1 MASILAAPN
10 LSLTVGTAD
19 VLDVREFVVEEG
31 ISRPFDVRLLAVS
44 HSPDVDFEG
53 AIGGA
58 ARFEIRHAASLT
70 GDTRYWNG
78 VCAAIQQVAV
88 EDDGLS
94 TYSIHIVPSLWL
106 LGHRRTYRIF
116 QDKSEL
122 DIVLEV
128 LSGWGIQPKL
138 RVDAGSFP
146 KRRYRTQY
154 AETDFAFISRMLE
167 DIGVSYTFEQEEG
180 DTNLT
185 LVEAPNRGGASR
197 TLPFVAVPNERLQ
210 QEYVTQVM
218 TTRQVRPGRYTQS
231 DVDYRKPLDY
241 PLAASAAL
249 GGSAEQSLE
258 KYHHNYGSFLWKGGN
273 GDTPFADDR
282 GPARTNEGQGATQV
296 KKRLEA
302 QRGDARLCTFR
313 TTAYDLLPG
322 QVLSVVNHPRAE
334 LGAPMLVVH
343 GRLTGTAT
351 GEWEHSVEARYADL
365 DFRPPMSTPKP
376 RTNGVESATVTGPG
390 GEEIHTDEFGRVRL
404 HFHWD
409 REGKSDETSSCWV
422 PVSQPWAGSGMGAI
436 SLPRVGQEVI
446 VDFLGADP
454 DRPVIMGSVFTT
466 TMPPPYKLPQF
477 KMVSGMRSETY
488 PRPRS
493 IGGGA
498 RMGGGP
504 ATATPTATPTAI
516 GAKARALPARPAGGG
531 VPLLSRR
538 GGGDGTV
545 PDAGG
550 QSGGIMPG
558 PFGGPEMSD
567 MSQLVSSV
575 TGNKALGPDEQDVSR
590 NTNAIVS
597 NDTAGAEQ
605 LYLQGQYDLHL
616 VSKHDMTGSVG
627 ANRVFTVHAND
638 TEKVLGYQDIG
649 VELNRTVDVK
659 GEQKHTVTKDIL
671 IYGQMNHTLRAK
683 NSIASI
689 AEEGGNM
696 MSAKLANVFTVG
708 EQSTIIQLPNA
719 IVIEAPKV
727 FINPGKEFTQT
738 LVQGGSLDDAN
749 AAQKAADDQRAA
761 EAAEA
766 ARQAAIAKATGDLT
780 QRLRD
785 LQKPDALPW
794 AYQQERDSYATRA
807 DALRQPGIEDNAL
820 VQHEMEQY
828 GLTDPN
834 DYATAYDNALN
845 APPEYLP

>member
-10 LSLTVGTAD
+10 LSVTVGTAE

-53 AIGGA
+53 AIGGG
-58 ARFEIRHAASLT
+58 ARFEIRHASSLG

-78 VCAAIQQVAV
+78 ICAALQQVAV

-94 TYSIHIVPSLWL
+94 TYSLHIVPSLWL

-128 LSGWGIQPKL
+128 LSSWGIQPKL
-138 RVDAGSFP
+138 KLDAGSFP

-185 LVEAPNRGGASR
+185 LVEAPNRGGSPR
-197 TLPFVAVPNERLQ
+197 PLPFVAVPNERLQ

-241 PLAASAAL
+241 PLAASATL
-249 GGSAEQSLE
+249 GASSEQGLE
-258 KYHHNYGSFLWKGGN
+258 KYHHNYGSFLWKGGSA
-273 GDTPFADDR
+273 DTPHADDR

-322 QVLSVVNHPRAE
+322 QVLSITNHPRAE
-334 LGAPMLVVH
+334 LGTPLLVVH

-351 GEWEHSVEARYADL
+351 GEWEHSVEARYADM

-422 PVSQPWAGSGMGAI
+422 PVSQPWAGAGMGAI

-488 PRPRS
+488 PRPRTV
-493 IGGGA
+493 GGG

-504 ATATPTATPTAI
+504 APATLE
-516 GAKARALPARPAGGG
+516 GKVRSLPPRPAGGG

-545 PDAGG
+545 PDAGADA
-550 QSGGIMPG
+550 GGIMPG

-575 TGNKALGPDEQDVSR
+575 TGNRALGPDEQDVSR

-605 LYLQGQYDLHL
+605 LYLQAQYDLHF
-616 VSKHDMTGSVG
+616 VSKNNMTGSVG

-638 TEKVLGYQDIG
+638 TETVIG
-649 VELNRTVDVK
+649 HQNVTVGLDRTVEVT
-659 GEQKHTVTKDIL
+659 GEQKHTVEKDI
-671 IYGQMNHTLRAK
+671 IVTGRMNHTLRAK
-683 NSIASI
+683 NSISTI
-689 AEEGGNM
+689 AEEGGQL
-696 MSAKLANVFTVG
+696 MSAKVTNIFSVG
-708 EQSTIIQLPNA
+708 DLSTIIQLPNA

-727 FINPGKEFTQT
+727 FINPGPDFAQT
-738 LVQGGSLDDAN
+738 LIAGGSIEEATK
-749 AAQKAADDQRAA
+749 AQQAADDAAAAAAA
-761 EAAEA
+761 EV
-766 ARQAAIAKATGDLT
+766 ARQEAIAKATAALT
-780 QRLRD
+780 EQ
-785 LQKPDALPW
+785 LQGIKNNPYGIPGQ
-794 AYQQERDSYATRA
+794 YENERDSYGRRIE
-807 DALRQPGIEDNAL
+807 ALRDPEFQDVGIVGN
-820 VQHEMEQY
+820 EMEQY
-828 GLTDPN
+828 GLTN
-834 DYATAYDNALN
+834 TADYATAYENAL
-845 APPEYLP
+845 AAVP